1 MNFSHDLWA
10 LRLWAAQSRWWKLSP
25 CCKTGLTVTDKLTW
39 WRWRMRSTIFLLH
52 NGAPP
57 DWTRHAGHKLLSEAG
72 FRKVWFEQFHRGNMW
87 TWMLVSWLSAFSFLL
102 FNLCSLSALAFIS
115 SIFLQTTSKN
125 LLSWFLYKKSS
136 SCSVDSFKLL
146 KLHCVTSLKT
156 WKAPFLLH
164 YLQCFMVTLVSPW
177 GFSNQQLQH
186 YYIYRRHGSSAM
198 ESAMFLQKPRRDKL
212 NSSQG
217 LLHFAFVLRIRKE
230 RVTWGGCNTINNLT
244 SFIPPVASVK
254 ESGMFLQ

>member
-1 MNFSHDLWA
+1 MQCLTAHSVYLREEENHVSWFMTQYAPCTYRRMNFSHDLWA
-10 LRLWAAQSRWWKLSP
+10 LRLWAVQSRWWKLSP

-57 DWTRHAGHKLLSEAG
+57 DWTRHVCHKLLSEAG

-125 LLSWFLYKKSS
+125 LLSWFLYKNP
-136 SCSVDSFKLL
+136 LP
-146 KLHCVTSLKT
+146 
-156 WKAPFLLH
+156 AP
-164 YLQCFMVTLVSPW
+164 
-177 GFSNQQLQH
+177 
-186 YYIYRRHGSSAM
+186 
-198 ESAMFLQKPRRDKL
+198 
-212 NSSQG
+212 
-217 LLHFAFVLRIRKE
+217 
-230 RVTWGGCNTINNLT
+230 
-244 SFIPPVASVK
+244 
-254 ESGMFLQ
+254 